1 MVMTM
6 KTPLNFGCYLDN
18 IISILNMERINYS
31 AWNLFAA
38 SRHGHQDWAAAWRDA
53 EPRTRYDAIIVGGGG
68 HGLATAYYLAKNHGL
83 TNIAV
88 LEAGWIGG
96 GNTGRNTTIVRSNY
110 LYPESARLYE
120 FSLRLYEGLSKELN
134 FNIMLSQRGVLTL
147 AHSRHDL
154 DAQSRWANAMQCNGI
169 DAELLDARQV
179 HELEPRLNMGPHARY
194 PILGGFIQRRGGS
207 ARHDAVA
214 WGYARAASARGVD
227 IVQNCTVTGFCHSG
241 QGVNGVR
248 VRHQGREFEIHAD
261 KVALAVAG
269 HSSVLAAMAGLSLP
283 VTSYALQA
291 MVTEPVKPV
300 LNTVTMTPA
309 LGGYWSQSDK
319 GEVVIGGPL
328 DHFPSYAQRGS
339 FDVMQ
344 HVVAATCEMLP
355 SLARLRL
362 LRQWA
367 GIVDVVHDSSPIIG
381 ATLVPGLYIN
391 CGWGT
396 GGFKAIPVGGWTLA
410 HAVAT
415 GRPHELAEPFQ
426 LDRFL
431 TGRLIDEAGAAGIAH

>member
-1 MVMTM
+1 
-6 KTPLNFGCYLDN
+6 
-18 IISILNMERINYS
+18 MERTNYS
-31 AWNLFAA
+31 AWSLLAA
-38 SRHGHQDWAAAWRDA
+38 SRLGHQDWAAAWRDA
-53 EPRTRYDAIIVGGGG
+53 EPRPRYDAIIVGGGG
-68 HGLATAYYLAKNHGL
+68 HGLATAYYLASVHGV

-110 LYPESARLYE
+110 LFPESARLYE

-179 HELEPRLNMGPHARY
+179 QELEPRLNMGPDARY

-214 WGYARAASARGVD
+214 WGYARAASALGVD
-227 IVQNCTVTGFCHSG
+227 IVQNCPVTGFCHSG
-241 QGVNGVR
+241 RGVNGVR
-248 VRHQGREFEIHAD
+248 VRHRGREFDIHAD

-269 HSSVLAAMAGLSLP
+269 HSSVLATLAGLQLP

-355 SLARLRL
+355 SLAR
-362 LRQWA
+362 QWA

-381 ATLVPGLYIN
+381 ATPVPGLYIN

-410 HAVAT
+410 HALAT

-426 LDRFL
+426 LERFL